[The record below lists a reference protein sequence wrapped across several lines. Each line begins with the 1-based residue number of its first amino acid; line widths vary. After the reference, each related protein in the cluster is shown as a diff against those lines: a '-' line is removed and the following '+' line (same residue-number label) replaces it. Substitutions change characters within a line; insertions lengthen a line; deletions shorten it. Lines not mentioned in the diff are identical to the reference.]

1 VQVMMAQV
9 VQLSVEACCSPAL
22 QVQEKSASP
31 SARLVSLPAML
42 AAELGVQEEQVAMKE
57 QPAVC

>member
-1 VQVMMAQV
+1 MAQV

-22 QVQEKSASP
+22 QVQEKSASQ